1 MKLSLIGFVLLGSL
15 TTSIEKP
22 FIKQTTEEKEGKPV
36 PIPARTKQGP
46 ELLFTPYFEIKPVED
61 KDKPKRELWPVDPA
75 KAAADA
81 AEGESK

>member
-1 MKLSLIGFVLLGSL
+1 
-15 TTSIEKP
+15 
-22 FIKQTTEEKEGKPV
+22 
-36 PIPARTKQGP
+36 
-46 ELLFTPYFEIKPVED
+46 VED